1 MKLTRRSMIASSTG
15 VVLVCASLLMAAP
28 VFAQGKAGPLGKP
41 DIKSPLPPKGMLKAH
56 PWNGGPLGAAPGAPR
71 VAGAVG
77 STGLG
82 SAEQAVF
89 GPPPVLNGKEKA
101 ATALSHEWEAAGQ
114 PMRGLDGSVVY
125 AFGDGEP
132 VVVCAPLKICD
143 IELQRGEQLIPGG
156 LNIGDT
162 ARWLVQVIPGS
173 ASRPTHIIVK
183 PTDVGLQTDML
194 VATNRRTY
202 HIKLVSDQSR
212 YMALTKFVYP
222 MEMFKRYQAIQARA
236 KAVAHHLAITEYPAG
251 PVLLASRLDF
261 NYRIK
266 GDAYFRPIR
275 VYNDGVHTIIQL
287 PPEVRNR
294 RAPVLM
300 VVNLNAPSSVGPTA
314 AVNYRL
320 VDNRFIVD
328 SIFHQAVLVSGVG
341 DDAKTVTITLKHS
354 HDGEG

>member
-1 MKLTRRSMIASSTG
+1 MKLTRRAYGSGAAAFA
-15 VVLVCASLLMAAP
+15 LACLWLLMTMPA
-28 VFAQGKAGPLGKP
+28 FAVGANGPLGKP
-41 DIKSPLPPKGMLKAH
+41 DIKSPLPPKGLLKAH
-56 PWNGGPLGAAPGAPR
+56 ALRGGPLGAAPGAPSGPR
-71 VAGAVG
+71 ETGAAE
-77 STGLG
+77 LG
-82 SAEQAVF
+82 TAEQQVF
-89 GPPPVLNGKEKA
+89 GPPPLLNGKEQA
-101 ATALSHEWEAAGQ
+101 ATALSHEWQAEGQ
-114 PMRGLDGSVVY
+114 PMRGLDGSVVF

-143 IELQRGEQLIPGG
+143 IQLQKGERILQGG

-162 ARWLVQVIPGS
+162 ARWLVQVIPGT
-173 ASRPTHIIVK
+173 ADRPTHIIVK
-183 PTDVGLQTDML
+183 PTDVGLETDMI

-202 HIKLVSDQSR
+202 HIKLVSDQAH
-212 YMALTKFVYP
+212 YIALTKFVYP
-222 MEMFKRYQAIQARA
+222 MEMFRRYQAKEAHA
-236 KAVAHHLAITEYPAG
+236 KALAHHLAITEYPAG

-300 VVNLNAPSSVGPTA
+300 VVDLNAASSVGPTA

-341 DDAKTVTITLKHS
+341 DDAKTVTITLRPS
-354 HDGEG
+354 HGGEG